1 MNMFNGRCS
10 SIFFMLNST
19 IRKVGEDAGGRFN
32 FNTAI
37 ASIMELVNEMYKYK
51 QNAEM
56 NLPLFNKAIETLL
69 TVLNPFTPHITEE
82 MWNQLG
88 HEDRLYAKSWP
99 VYDESALVKDEI
111 EIIVQI
117 NGKLKDKLL
126 MPNNSSKEET
136 EKAARELEKIREATD
151 GKNIVKV
158 IVVPGRIV
166 NFVVR

>member
-1 MNMFNGRCS
+1 
-10 SIFFMLNST
+10 MLNTT
-19 IRKVGEDAGGRFN
+19 IKKVGEDAGGRFN

-51 QNAEM
+51 QSAEM

-69 TVLNPFTPHITEE
+69 TVLNPFTPHLTEE
-82 MWNQLG
+82 LWSQLG
-88 HEDRLYAKSWP
+88 HEDRLYAASWP
-99 VYDESALVKDEI
+99 AYDEAALVKDEI